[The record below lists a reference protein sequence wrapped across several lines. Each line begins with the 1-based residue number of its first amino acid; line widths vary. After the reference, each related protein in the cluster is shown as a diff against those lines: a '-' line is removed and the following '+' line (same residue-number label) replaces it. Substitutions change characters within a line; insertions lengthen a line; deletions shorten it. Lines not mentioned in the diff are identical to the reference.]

1 VAGPPAV
8 PELFRPLLATLIG
21 MIAED
26 DVAAM
31 RADPAIRVGAGDP
44 LLWARDYP
52 GAVIPLPAEGWDL
65 SDAVQ
70 VGGQPGLWSV
80 IISLW
85 TQAEGRSDLSL
96 EAIVEDRPE
105 GLVVEIENIHVR

>member
-1 VAGPPAV
+1 
-8 PELFRPLLATLIG
+8 LLSALIG
-21 MIAED
+21 MIAAG

-52 GAVIPLPAEGWDL
+52 GAVIPLPADGWDL

-70 VGGQPGLWSV
+70 IGGQPGLWSV
-80 IISLW
+80 IIPLW

-96 EAIVEDRPE
+96 EAMVEEGAE
-105 GLVVEIENIHVR
+105 GLIVEIENIHVL